1 MKKLY
6 YEDVYLDVWE
16 SEITRIIERDNKY
29 LVELSETAFYPESG
43 GQPSDLGT
51 IDGIKV
57 NGVIEEDSII
67 YHILDLKPCKTK
79 VECKIDFEIRFDFM
93 QQHTGQHIFSAIFYN
108 KYNVESSSFK
118 IDDEFVSVILPLNN
132 IKPEVISEVETLA
145 NEYVYKNIEVT
156 TCTITMDELPE
167 FQRIKLPAT
176 DEKIRVDRYNALET
190 DKRYE
195 FRITIHNF
203 NKWYSYI
210 TQVIRMFDMELQ
222 KEFSFTSYLIK
233 MLPKEPDKDI
243 DIDGKLKLEFY
254 KLQETFKGDILLSP
268 TTEDKTLVTLK
279 RIVPEVIKITDD
291 ELLESIN
298 ERFNGT
304 FTEADR
310 VIVETIYSR
319 VVKGNK
325 KLKTYAQN
333 NDAEVFEQSIF
344 PDIFKKIAQECY
356 MESMRAFSK
365 LFEDKNFYNSVM
377 EEIARES
384 YKDLRSGR

>member
-1 MKKLY
+1 MKMSFSRFYECTILDDEINVNLIYQAQSLLHRFKLY
-6 YEDVYLDVWE
+6 NDSD
-16 SEITRIIERDNKY
+16 IEEFIKIYYKKGNQTDK
-29 LVELSETAFYPESG
+29 
-43 GQPSDLGT
+43 DLGKMT
-51 IDGIKV
+51 A
-57 NGVIEEDSII
+57 
-67 YHILDLKPCKTK
+67 LLKP
-79 VECKIDFEIRFDFM
+79 VV
-93 QQHTGQHIFSAIFYN
+93 N
-108 KYNVESSSFK
+108 
-118 IDDEFVSVILPLNN
+118 
-132 IKPEVISEVETLA
+132 
-145 NEYVYKNIEVT
+145 
-156 TCTITMDELPE
+156 
-167 FQRIKLPAT
+167 
-176 DEKIRVDRYNALET
+176 RYNALET

-195 FRITIHNF
+195 FRMTIHNF

-210 TQVIRMFDMELQ
+210 TQVIRMFDIELQ

-233 MLPKEPDKDI
+233 MIPKEPDKDI

-268 TTEDKTLVTLK
+268 TTEDKTLVTPK
-279 RIVPEVIKITDD
+279 RIVPEAIKITDD
-291 ELLESIN
+291 ELLESIINRIN

-356 MESMRAFSK
+356 MDSMTAFSK